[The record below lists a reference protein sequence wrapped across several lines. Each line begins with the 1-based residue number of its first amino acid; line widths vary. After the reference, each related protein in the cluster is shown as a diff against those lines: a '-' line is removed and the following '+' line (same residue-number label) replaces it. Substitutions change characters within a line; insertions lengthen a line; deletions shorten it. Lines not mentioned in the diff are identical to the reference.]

1 VDLAIIGNQAAATER
16 MLKTRFVRFFRHL
29 GWVTLKKTF
38 ARVGERRLL
47 GLSSE
52 IAYNAMLSLFP
63 AILAVLT
70 AIGLFEESLQSTFK
84 ELAVQL
90 SQVAPDEALV
100 LIRDFAREI
109 THAKN
114 TGLFSISFV
123 VAIWVASGALSA
135 AMTAL
140 DQIHQIP
147 QEQTRPFWKAKLV
160 SLGLTIGTILLL
172 VMASFLVFISDL
184 LLNFF
189 VSKSHLSIL
198 LVVWRLLSWPLAL
211 GIVSA
216 AFAFVYRYGP
226 SRWNS
231 GTPMMPGAV
240 LAAVAWAILSGL
252 FRLYVSNFGNYNQ
265 AYGAV
270 GAVIV
275 LMLWLY
281 MSAVVLL
288 VGDQL
293 NVTVGEAMHSRA
305 KSGLKPAKAP
315 KSQIARAPDQES
327 RGN

>member
-1 VDLAIIGNQAAATER
+1 
-16 MLKTRFVRFFRHL
+16 MLKTRFVPFFRHL
-29 GWVTLKKTF
+29 RWATLKETF
-38 ARVGERRLL
+38 ARVGQRRLL

-70 AIGLFEESLQSTFK
+70 AIGLFEESLQATFK
-84 ELAVQL
+84 QLAAQL

-100 LIRDFAREI
+100 LIRNFSGQI
-109 THAKN
+109 TQTRN

-123 VAIWVASGALSA
+123 VAIWAASGALSA

-147 QEQTRPFWKAKLV
+147 PEQTRPFWQAKLV
-160 SLGLTIGTILLL
+160 SLGLTIGTIMLL
-172 VMASFLVFISDL
+172 VMASFLVFLSDL

-189 VSKSHLSIL
+189 VFQSRLSFL
-198 LVVWRLLSWPLAL
+198 LVIWRLLSWPLAL
-211 GIVSA
+211 GIVAA

-231 GTPMMPGAV
+231 GTPMLPGAV
-240 LAAVAWAILSGL
+240 LAAVSWAILSAL
-252 FRLYVSNFGNYNQ
+252 FRLYVANFGNYNQ
-265 AYGAV
+265 VYGAV

-281 MSAVVLL
+281 MSAAVLL

-293 NVTVGEAMHSRA
+293 NVTVGEAMQGRGVRDRGSEVREVSR
-305 KSGLKPAKAP
+305 
-315 KSQIARAPDQES
+315 
-327 RGN
+327 

>member
-1 VDLAIIGNQAAATER
+1 
-16 MLKTRFVRFFRHL
+16 MLSTRFVRFFRHIS
-29 GWVTLKKTF
+29 WATLKNTLI
-38 ARVGERRLL
+38 RVGERRLL
-47 GLSSE
+47 GLSAE
-52 IAYNAMLSLFP
+52 IAYNTMLSLFP
-63 AILAVLT
+63 AILAILT

-84 ELAVQL
+84 QLAVQI
-90 SQVAPDEALV
+90 SKVAPDEALF
-100 LIRDFAREI
+100 LIRDFSREI
-109 THAKN
+109 TQSKN

-123 VAIWVASGALSA
+123 VAIWAASGALSA

-147 QEQTRPFWKAKLV
+147 PKQTRPFWKAKLI

-172 VMASFLVFISDL
+172 LLASFLVFISDL
-184 LLNFF
+184 ILKFL
-189 VSKSHLSIL
+189 VSESGFSFLLSI
-198 LVVWRLLSWPLAL
+198 WRLLSWPLAL
-211 GIVSA
+211 CIVSA

-226 SRWNS
+226 SRWDS

-240 LAAVAWAILSGL
+240 LAAISWAILSAL

-275 LMLWLY
+275 LLLWLY

-293 NVTVGEAMHSRA
+293 NVTVGEAMHPQA
-305 KSGLKPAKAP
+305 ESGLKLERSLQSNTK
-315 KSQIARAPDQES
+315 RM
-327 RGN
+327 

>member
-1 VDLAIIGNQAAATER
+1 
-16 MLKTRFVRFFRHL
+16 
-29 GWVTLKKTF
+29 
-38 ARVGERRLL
+38 
-47 GLSSE
+47 
-52 IAYNAMLSLFP
+52 MLSLFP

-70 AIGLFEESLQSTFK
+70 AIGLFEESLQSTFRQ
-84 ELAVQL
+84 LAVQL
-90 SQVAPDEALV
+90 GKVAPDEALV

-109 THAKN
+109 TQAKN

-123 VAIWVASGALSA
+123 VAIWAASGALSA

-147 QEQTRPFWKAKLV
+147 PEQTRPFWKAKLI

-172 VMASFLVFISDL
+172 LLASFLVFISDL
-184 LLNFF
+184 ILKFL
-189 VSKSHLSIL
+189 VSESGFSFLLSI
-198 LVVWRLLSWPLAL
+198 WRLLSWPLAL
-211 GIVSA
+211 CIVSA

-226 SRWNS
+226 SRWDS

-240 LAAVAWAILSGL
+240 LAAVSWAILSGL

-293 NVTVGEAMHSRA
+293 NVTVGEAMHPPA
-305 KSGLKPAKAP
+305 ESGLKLERSPQSNTK
-315 KSQIARAPDQES
+315 RT
-327 RGN
+327 

>member
-1 VDLAIIGNQAAATER
+1 
-16 MLKTRFVRFFRHL
+16 MLKTRFVPFFRHL
-29 GWVTLKKTF
+29 RWTTLKKTF
-38 ARVGERRLL
+38 ARVGQRRLL

-70 AIGLFEESLQSTFK
+70 AIGLFEESLQVTFK
-84 ELAVQL
+84 QLAAQL

-100 LIRDFAREI
+100 LIRNFSGQI
-109 THAKN
+109 TQTRN

-123 VAIWVASGALSA
+123 VAIWAASGALSA

-147 QEQTRPFWKAKLV
+147 PEQTRPFWKAKLV

-172 VMASFLVFISDL
+172 VTASFLVFLSDL

-189 VSKSHLSIL
+189 VFQSRLSFL
-198 LVVWRLLSWPLAL
+198 LVIWRLLSWPLAL
-211 GIVSA
+211 GIVA
-216 AFAFVYRYGP
+216 TAFAFVYRYGP

-231 GTPMMPGAV
+231 GTPMLPGAV
-240 LAAVAWAILSGL
+240 LAAVSWAILSAL
-252 FRLYVSNFGNYNQ
+252 FRLYVANFGNYNQ
-265 AYGAV
+265 VYGAV

-281 MSAVVLL
+281 MSAAVLL

-293 NVTVGEAMHSRA
+293 NVTVGEAMQGRGVRDQGSEVREVSRF
-305 KSGLKPAKAP
+305 
-315 KSQIARAPDQES
+315 E
-327 RGN
+327 

>member
-1 VDLAIIGNQAAATER
+1 
-16 MLKTRFVRFFRHL
+16 MLKIRFVRFFRYIS
-29 GWVTLKKTF
+29 WDTLKETF
-38 ARVGERRLL
+38 VRVGEGRLL
-47 GLSSE
+47 GLAAE

-84 ELAVQL
+84 QLAVQL
-90 SQVAPDEALV
+90 SKVAPDEALV

-109 THAKN
+109 TQARN

-123 VAIWVASGALSA
+123 VAIWAASGALSA

-147 QEQTRPFWKAKLV
+147 PEQTRPFWKAKLI

-172 VMASFLVFISDL
+172 MLASFLVFISDL
-184 LLNFF
+184 ILKFF
-189 VSKSHLSIL
+189 VSESGLSFL
-198 LVVWRLLSWPLAL
+198 LTVWRLLSWPLAL

-226 SRWNS
+226 SRWDS

-240 LAAVAWAILSGL
+240 LAAVSWAIVSGL

-265 AYGAV
+265 VYGAV

-293 NVTVGEAMHSRA
+293 NVTVGEAMYPQAEPALKLERSL
-305 KSGLKPAKAP
+305 KSKT
-315 KSQIARAPDQES
+315 R
-327 RGN
+327 RT